1 MKILNV
7 IDNIDEKTG
16 AGAAE
21 RTRQLGRHLCDL
33 GHDVS
38 LLTTKYNLTP
48 SNISSLGSVKLIALS
63 CFSYRYYIPLP
74 LFWVFNKAVKDAD
87 IVHLV
92 SHWSILNVI
101 VYLFVIMH
109 KKPYVISPLGAL
121 PIFGRSSWKKRLYN
135 FIVGINIIRKANIC
149 VVATLDEV
157 PELIRYSVD
166 ESSIT
171 HIPNGINE
179 NDYLDSGISE
189 EFSFLYKHPFILYI
203 GRLNPIKGPDLLLE
217 AFSRVKDFF
226 SDTHLV
232 YIGLETFE
240 GGTLKLLKKTA
251 SEHLMNERTHF
262 LGWVSRED
270 KAAILHASLLLA
282 IPSRKD
288 AMSIVVLESGIVG
301 KPVLISDQCGFDE
314 VADVDGGV
322 VVPASI
328 DGIAEGLK
336 ELLGQESDL
345 SRMGLNLQKLVK
357 SNFLWS
363 TTAKKYSSIFTQV
376 IKNHI

>member
-1 MKILNV
+1 M
-7 IDNIDEKTG
+7 
-16 AGAAE
+16 
-21 RTRQLGRHLCDL
+21 
-33 GHDVS
+33 
-38 LLTTKYNLTP
+38 
-48 SNISSLGSVKLIALS
+48 
-63 CFSYRYYIPLP
+63 
-74 LFWVFNKAVKDAD
+74 
-87 IVHLV
+87 
-92 SHWSILNVI
+92 
-101 VYLFVIMH
+101 
-109 KKPYVISPLGAL
+109 
-121 PIFGRSSWKKRLYN
+121 
-135 FIVGINIIRKANIC
+135 
-149 VVATLDEV
+149 
-157 PELIRYSVD
+157 
-166 ESSIT
+166 
-171 HIPNGINE
+171 
-179 NDYLDSGISE
+179 
-189 EFSFLYKHPFILYI
+189 
-203 GRLNPIKGPDLLLE
+203 
-217 AFSRVKDFF
+217 
-226 SDTHLV
+226 
-232 YIGLETFE
+232 
-240 GGTLKLLKKTA
+240 LKKTA